1 MDVDEQ
7 KSIDQ
12 VVTINVFHR
21 AFGPA
26 RAVCSWNAAACLL
39 TGLADE
45 QRKALVALLANSAD
59 TYVLFVLL
67 WIAGPQG
74 WSGAETALMV
84 FALRLPA
91 LISGSLAGRAV
102 DRWGAK
108 PIMPIDLVGRGL
120 LVTLMAIS
128 GRDGTLPLLPVL
140 VLGGL
145 AGGLSLATYAAVR
158 SLIPRLVAGQQ
169 LGRANAVVALSD
181 QMPLLLGAVLV
192 GPSLVLLGPTA
203 SLLVAVIMLLLAVAM
218 TLLLP
223 RCGPGGRQHH
233 GTDTTTPVKRL
244 PGHLVALISLSVA
257 YYLVYGPFETATPLL
272 VRDQLH
278 GDEATYGV
286 LWVLFGVGAVA
297 TLPLGPMLA
306 QWRPGIVN
314 AVGAVV
320 WGLVMLPIA
329 FVRDPIVVSV
339 LFLLGG
345 AVWGPYTTV
354 ETTAVHR
361 WVDPSR
367 HGAVFGLQRSLLAS
381 ATPLGAALGAL
392 ALTHASPALILGISA
407 GGCSLAGLLALTSKG
422 LRRSR

>member
-1 MDVDEQ
+1 MLAGGGRFHAGRQSASAAIASVEVALEIVDVDEQ

-84 FALRLPA
+84 LALRLPA

-145 AGGLSLATYAAVR
+145 AGGLSPATYAAVR
-158 SLIPRLVAGQQ
+158 SLIPVSSPGSSSAE
-169 LGRANAVVALSD
+169 
-181 QMPLLLGAVLV
+181 
-192 GPSLVLLGPTA
+192 PT
-203 SLLVAVIMLLLAVAM
+203 
-218 TLLLP
+218 
-223 RCGPGGRQHH
+223 
-233 GTDTTTPVKRL
+233 
-244 PGHLVALISLSVA
+244 
-257 YYLVYGPFETATPLL
+257 
-272 VRDQLH
+272 
-278 GDEATYGV
+278 
-286 LWVLFGVGAVA
+286 
-297 TLPLGPMLA
+297 
-306 QWRPGIVN
+306 
-314 AVGAVV
+314 
-320 WGLVMLPIA
+320 
-329 FVRDPIVVSV
+329 
-339 LFLLGG
+339 
-345 AVWGPYTTV
+345 
-354 ETTAVHR
+354 R
-361 WVDPSR
+361 WWP
-367 HGAVFGLQRSLLAS
+367 S
-381 ATPLGAALGAL
+381 ATRCHCCWARCWSDLLCPARPDREPARRGD
-392 ALTHASPALILGISA
+392 HAPSG
-407 GGCSLAGLLALTSKG
+407 
-422 LRRSR
+422 RRHDPPVAPM